1 MSTVPIYVD
10 RYKLQYSELIRFQ
23 RKEALYFHFRDDS
36 ESSKNFM
43 RSMRHAGNLSSMRFF
58 HLIIKYEGVEKI
70 MDFWTD

>member
-1 MSTVPIYVD
+1 MSTVHIYVD

-43 RSMRHAGNLSSMRFF
+43 RSMRHAGNLSSM
-58 HLIIKYEGVEKI
+58 
-70 MDFWTD
+70 